1 MIQKET
7 EEKSVFEEIP
17 TQKIYSEK
25 AIKIGTFFAGP
36 LVAGYCMAE
45 NFKVFN
51 DFEKAKKTW
60 IITLI
65 SAVLI
70 IALVYLIPENVPSF
84 IFPVI
89 YLSITSYLVKTFQ
102 EKDIQ
107 THIANGGE
115 TFNGW
120 RTTIVGI
127 ISVAVFLSVILA
139 AGTIISLL

>member
-17 TQKIYSEK
+17 TQKIYS
-25 AIKIGTFFAGP
+25 
-36 LVAGYCMAE
+36 
-45 NFKVFN
+45 
-51 DFEKAKKTW
+51 EKAKKTW

-84 IFPVI
+84 IFPVF

-107 THIANGGE
+107 IHIANGG
-115 TFNGW
+115 
-120 RTTIVGI
+120 
-127 ISVAVFLSVILA
+127 
-139 AGTIISLL
+139 

>member
-84 IFPVI
+84 IFPVF

-107 THIANGGE
+107 IHIANGG
-115 TFNGW
+115 
-120 RTTIVGI
+120 
-127 ISVAVFLSVILA
+127 
-139 AGTIISLL
+139 

>member
-51 DFEKAKKTW
+51 DSEKAKKTW

-70 IALVYLIPENVPSF
+70 IALVFLIPENVPSF

-107 THIANGGE
+107 AHIANGGE

-127 ISVAVFLSVILA
+127 ISVVVFLSVILA

>member
-70 IALVYLIPENVPSF
+70 IALVFLIPENVPSF

-120 RTTIVGI
+120 RTTIVGL

>member
-60 IITLI
+60 ITTLI

-84 IFPVI
+84 IFPVF
-89 YLSITSYLVKTFQ
+89 YLSITSYLLKTFQ

-120 RTTIVGI
+120 RTTIVGL

>member
-84 IFPVI
+84 IFPVF

-120 RTTIVGI
+120 RTTIVGL

>member
-65 SAVLI
+65 SVVLI

-120 RTTIVGI
+120 RTTIVGL